1 MIQKK
6 SYTQEESLLL
16 LLDKFIYQLRRS
28 DLNEYQI
35 TKKTYLFCIGY
46 YLKYEGNF
54 KHNGIGDIDIILS
67 ILTRAIANSGS
78 HVHKLMG
85 NQIDV
90 IYFYK
95 LVVQYVISEA
105 QEAKQIFFEF
115 RAQNERSLLNQQVII
130 ARSKKGKRNF
140 ESKISKRLN

>member
-6 SYTQEESLLL
+6 CYTQEENLLL

-35 TKKTYLFCIGY
+35 TKKIYLFCIGY

-54 KHNGIGDIDIILS
+54 KHNGIGDIDIIIS

-78 HVHKLMG
+78 YIHKLMG

-105 QEAKQIFFEF
+105 QEAKQVFLEF
-115 RAQNERSLLNQQVII
+115 RAQHERSLLNQQVII
-130 ARSKKGKRNF
+130 TKSKKGRRNF
-140 ESKISKRLN
+140 QSKVSKYR

>member
-115 RAQNERSLLNQQVII
+115 RAQHERSLLNQQVII
-130 ARSKKGKRNF
+130 TKSKKGRRNF
-140 ESKISKRLN
+140 QSNISKHI

>member
-6 SYTQEESLLL
+6 CYTQEENLLL

-35 TKKTYLFCIGY
+35 TKKIYLFCIGY
-46 YLKYEGNF
+46 YLKYESNF

-105 QEAKQIFFEF
+105 QEAKQIFLEF
-115 RAQNERSLLNQQVII
+115 RAQHERSLLNQQVIFTK
-130 ARSKKGKRNF
+130 SKKGKRNF
-140 ESKISKRLN
+140 QSNVSKYR